1 MYNPSN
7 LVANTEELMEEDHR
21 EPLITEIEWAIKN
34 LKKEKSPGIDNIT
47 AEMIQASGEAG
58 IKVYYEMCK
67 KIWNTGKWP
76 TDWKRAVFIPIPKKV
91 DTQDC
96 SNYHTISLIS
106 HASKILLKIIM
117 KRIEDK
123 LESEINKTQAG
134 FRRDRGTRD
143 HIFNLKIII
152 EKCRE
157 FNRDL
162 YICFIDYSKAFDC
175 VQHTQLWRMM
185 TEMNFPKQEIQ
196 LIKTL
201 YQGQQSAVRT
211 SCGMTE
217 WFPVKKGV
225 RQGCILSPYLFSI
238 YTESIMR
245 DVEEAITG
253 NIDAIAING
262 ENITDLRYADDTALI
277 SGSEKGL
284 KNLIATVKDHSKD
297 KGLFL
302 NAKKTKIMKTDKTTQ
317 EVHVTIENETIENVE
332 QFQYLGALINGN
344 GDDTQEI
351 KRRLAMG
358 LDRLAKLQKLWKGSH
373 RETQLRIIRSCVFP
387 TATYGC
393 ETWILNMAVRK
404 KINAFEMKCY
414 RKMMKIP
421 WTEKRTNESITQELK
436 VEKGW
441 LLNFVIRQ
449 KLKYFGHIKRHQG
462 LEKTILE
469 GRING
474 KRERGRPHR
483 RWIEDITD
491 TYKKSA
497 TEIGRLA
504 ENRVQYR
511 VLVKDATSS
520 KDMH

>member
-1 MYNPSN
+1 
-7 LVANTEELMEEDHR
+7 
-21 EPLITEIEWAIKN
+21 
-34 LKKEKSPGIDNIT
+34 
-47 AEMIQASGEAG
+47 
-58 IKVYYEMCK
+58 
-67 KIWNTGKWP
+67 
-76 TDWKRAVFIPIPKKV
+76 
-91 DTQDC
+91 
-96 SNYHTISLIS
+96 
-106 HASKILLKIIM
+106 
-117 KRIEDK
+117 
-123 LESEINKTQAG
+123 
-134 FRRDRGTRD
+134 
-143 HIFNLKIII
+143 
-152 EKCRE
+152 
-157 FNRDL
+157 
-162 YICFIDYSKAFDC
+162 
-175 VQHTQLWRMM
+175 
-185 TEMNFPKQEIQ
+185 
-196 LIKTL
+196 
-201 YQGQQSAVRT
+201 
-211 SCGMTE
+211 
-217 WFPVKKGV
+217 
-225 RQGCILSPYLFSI
+225 
-238 YTESIMR
+238 MR

-253 NIDAIAING
+253 NIDATAING

-511 VLVKDATSS
+511 VLVKDTTSS